1 MNRKNTKGEKDSVI
15 AVIILLLLLFILF
28 KNRIWVYAALA
39 VAVISLLF
47 SPVTHYVHSLWTFL
61 SEIMGRISGTIILTL
76 VFIFILTPT
85 AILKKWFGK
94 KDMVLKKKNISSG
107 FLNRDHKYTQADLD
121 NPW

>member
-1 MNRKNTKGEKDSVI
+1 MNRKNTKEEKDSVI

-28 KNRIWVYAALA
+28 NSRTWLYTALA
-39 VAVISLLF
+39 VAVISLSF
-47 SPVTHYVHSLWTFL
+47 SPVAYYIHRLWTFL

-76 VFIFILTPT
+76 VFILILTPT

-94 KDMVLKKKNISSG
+94 KDMVLRKKNISSG

>member
-15 AVIILLLLLFILF
+15 AVIILLLLLFLLF
-28 KNRIWVYAALA
+28 KHRGWVYAALA

-47 SPVTHYVHSLWTFL
+47 SSVTYYVHSLWTFL
-61 SEIMGRISGTIILTL
+61 SEILGRISGSIILTL
-76 VFIFILTPT
+76 VFIFILIPT

-107 FLNRDHKYTQADLD
+107 FLNRNHKYTQADLD